1 MNARSALFDL
11 FGDHLLSR
19 GEQAPVAALVRLLA
33 PLGISAPAVR
43 TAVSRMAG
51 EGWLVS
57 VRLPEGAGYRLTP
70 RGTSRLRQAAARI
83 YADPQGH
90 CAGRGLH
97 RPGLCDPGTPRTPV
111 TQTPMAPNTRWPGT
125 PRSARVAAA
134 WDGRWHVIVVP
145 HVGERAR
152 RDRLKSALGYLGY
165 ARLEGSTWVSP
176 RQSAELES
184 LLAAEQV
191 RAELFHAS
199 YDGDPRD
206 LAARVWDIDGLGQ
219 AYQRWLD
226 QAGGLADL
234 VVPTADD
241 GERGDEAIFVAR
253 SELVH
258 GWRKFLFIDPGLPA
272 ELLPSGWPGF
282 VAAEFFDAQAARLLP
297 AAARF
302 VDRCLTG
309 PAGGDGGG
317 RQR

>member
-11 FGDHLLSR
+11 YGDHLLSR

-51 EGWLVS
+51 QGWLVG

-70 RGTSRLRQAAARI
+70 RGTRRLRQAAVRI
-83 YADPQGH
+83 YA
-90 CAGRGLH
+90 
-97 RPGLCDPGTPRTPV
+97 RTVP
-111 TQTPMAPNTRWPGT
+111 
-125 PRSARVAAA
+125 A
-134 WDGRWHVIVVP
+134 WDGRWHVLIVA
-145 HVGERAR
+145 GIGDRAR
-152 RDRLKSALGYLGY
+152 RDRLRSALGYLGY
-165 ARLEGSTWVSP
+165 ARLEGSTWISP
-176 RQSAELES
+176 RQSAELDS
-184 LLAAEQV
+184 LLTAERV
-191 RAELFHAS
+191 RAERFHAS

-206 LAARVWDIDGLGQ
+206 LAARAWDIGGLGR

-226 QAGGLADL
+226 QASGLADL
-234 VVPTADD
+234 IVPQVDD
-241 GERGDEAIFVAR
+241 EGCPDEAIFAAR

-258 GWRKFLFIDPGLPA
+258 GWRKFLFSDPGLPA
-272 ELLPSGWPGF
+272 ELLPAGWPGF

-302 VDRCLTG
+302 IDRCLTG
-309 PAGGDGGG
+309 PAAVDGGG